1 MLNSVQQLKE
11 NALSVEVTRLHN
23 GLTVATDTMPG
34 LETSTVG
41 VWVAAGT
48 RYEEPELN
56 GAAHMLEHM
65 AFKGTKRRTARGI
78 AEAIEDVGGHLDA
91 YTSREQTAYVARVLK
106 NDVPLAV
113 DILGDILQ
121 NSVFAD
127 DELARER
134 TVVLQEIGEVND
146 TPDDIIFDHL
156 QAVAF
161 PDQPMGRTILG
172 PPERVST
179 FSRDDLLAYMHAHYC
194 GSRMVVAAAGAVD
207 HRAFVELVSQHFGGL
222 RDGNGGG
229 RAAASYVGGDARQR
243 RELEQAHLV
252 MAFSAV
258 PYGDPDYFAAQVFS
272 TILGGGMSSRLF
284 QEVREKRGL
293 CYTIFSFAH
302 SYLDCGM
309 FGVYSGTSG
318 KDAPEVAKIIA
329 AEIGGITG
337 GVEEAELMRARA
349 QHKAGILMGLE
360 SSSARCEHLARQMLI
375 YGRPVSA
382 AEVIAKVDAVDA
394 EAIARVARRVT
405 SSKLSVAALGLIGK
419 LEAYDRLSARFH

>member
-1 MLNSVQQLKE
+1 MSI
-11 NALSVEVTRLHN
+11 EVTRLPN
-23 GLTVATDTMPG
+23 GLTVATDSMPG

-41 VWVAAGT
+41 VWVSAGT
-48 RYEEPELN
+48 RYEAPTLN

-121 NSVFAD
+121 NSAFD
-127 DELARER
+127 EDELARER

-161 PDQPMGRTILG
+161 PEQAMGRTILG

-179 FSRDDLLAYMHAHYC
+179 FSRDDLLTYMNAHYY

-207 HRAFVELVSQHFGGL
+207 HREFVKLAEDQFGALRAGKGEG
-222 RDGNGGG
+222 RDG
-229 RAAASYVGGDARQR
+229 ATYVGGDTRER

-252 MAFSAV
+252 MAFSSV
-258 PYGDPDYFAAQVFS
+258 PYGDPDFYATQVFS

-302 SYLDCGM
+302 SYLDSGM

-329 AEIGGITG
+329 GEMGGIAG
-337 GVEEAELMRARA
+337 GIDEAELQRARA
-349 QHKAGILMGLE
+349 QHKAGILMSLE
-360 SSSARCEHLARQMLI
+360 SSSSRCEHLARQLLI
-375 YGRPVSA
+375 YGRPVPA
-382 AEVIAKVDAVDA
+382 AEVIAKIDAVDA
-394 EAIARVARRVT
+394 DAIARVAQRVV

-419 LEAYDRLSARFH
+419 LEGYDRLSGRFH